1 MTLATYWPHDPGENQ
16 AAVLRGGPMTLAI
29 RWPHEAGDFVSRW
42 PHEAAH

>member
-16 AAVLRGGPMTLAI
+16 AAVFRGGPMTLAI